1 MENVKTAIWT
11 ILSGVAFG
19 LCLSGCKP
27 DGPPPDLVK
36 TQREALNKAK
46 ALEGQMQQQADER
59 MKAIDDAQK

>member
-1 MENVKTAIWT
+1 MRTNNAAICV
-11 ILSGVAFG
+11 ILFSLG
-19 LCLSGCKP
+19 LSGCKP

-46 ALEGQMQQQADER
+46 AVEGQMQQQADER